1 MSGAGRSERTSRSRI
16 DPRPASRP
24 LWGWHRLAPEWAQR
38 LVDQAEVRPGQLVVD
53 LGAGTG
59 ALTAPLLDAG
69 AEVIAVEL
77 HPARAERLRRRFPT
91 DRVRVLELD
100 ARDLRLPGRPFRVV
114 SNPPYGITASL
125 VSLITQRS
133 SRMVRADLLLRRG
146 VVNRYLDRPPRR
158 YLASRGM
165 TMPRQAFTP
174 PPRVDSAVLT
184 LRRC

>member
-1 MSGAGRSERTSRSRI
+1 VSGAGRFERTSPSRLG
-16 DPRPASRP
+16 PRPASRP
-24 LWGWHRLAPEWAQR
+24 LWGWHRLAADWADR
-38 LVDQAEVRPGQLVVD
+38 LVERAEVRPGQLVVD

-59 ALTAPLLDAG
+59 ALTAPLLEAG

-77 HPARAERLRRRFPT
+77 HPGRAERLRQRFQN
-91 DRVRVLELD
+91 DRLRVLELD

-133 SRMVRADLLLRRG
+133 SRMIRADLLLRRG
-146 VVNRYLDRPPRR
+146 VVSRYLARPPRR
-158 YLASRGM
+158 YVASRGM
-165 TMPRQAFTP
+165 AMPRQAFTP

-184 LRRC
+184 LRRT